1 MFPNSLQPWSLFGL
15 IQIAI
20 YCLQSAG
27 RSWTSTKK
35 LKPACPA
42 FFQHS
47 GSITME
53 TAFRASLG
61 SRTLDSEQAASH
73 PPTASFARARA
84 ERADLSPDEPIP
96 LFLSDP
102 LSEPDPREFV
112 PLATRSRAKIVAR
125 VLAAVLAASAI
136 AVPVALFQP
145 DINRLFA
152 IGAKSW
158 IGVSWMGEAAAFA
171 NPPAA
176 QPGPLKDAAGAANT
190 MLASADAMP
199 APVAPSREAIATAY
213 QTALQAQ
220 APAPAPVAAAASPEP
235 PPPARTL
242 DADTLAGLMSRATSL
257 MTVGDIAAA
266 RLLLERAA
274 NAQDA
279 TAAFLLAQTYDP
291 AVLGTSDTRSI
302 TSDVATAREWYRKA
316 AQFGSAE
323 ARQRLA
329 QLQN

>member
-1 MFPNSLQPWSLFGL
+1 
-15 IQIAI
+15 
-20 YCLQSAG
+20 
-27 RSWTSTKK
+27 
-35 LKPACPA
+35 
-42 FFQHS
+42 
-47 GSITME
+47 ME
-53 TAFRASLG
+53 TTAFRPSLG

-73 PPTASFARARA
+73 LPTASFVRARA

-176 QPGPLKDAAGAANT
+176 QPGPLKDAARAADT
-190 MLASADAMP
+190 MLASVDARDVP

-220 APAPAPVAAAASPEP
+220 AQAQAPAPAPVAAAASPEP
-235 PPPARTL
+235 PPPVRTL
-242 DADTLAGLMSRATSL
+242 DADTLAGLMSRARSL